1 MVEEEDDKG
10 LQNRKVVGVEGD
22 QVVVHS
28 HKVVGVVL
36 VDDGDMAVGV
46 EDRIQDVVEEARKYL
61 AAVAV
66 GRKDP
71 GVAVEVGR
79 KDLEVEVD
87 VYGKALFFWCL
98 GLWRG

>member
-1 MVEEEDDKG
+1 MVVEDEDDKG

-36 VDDGDMAVGV
+36 VDDGDVAVGV
-46 EDRIQDVVEEARKYL
+46 EDRIQEVVAEVEEDHKYSG
-61 AAVAV
+61 AVE
-66 GRKDP
+66 
-71 GVAVEVGR
+71 VEVGR
-79 KDLEVEVD
+79 KDPEVEVEVD

-98 GLWRG
+98 GIWRG